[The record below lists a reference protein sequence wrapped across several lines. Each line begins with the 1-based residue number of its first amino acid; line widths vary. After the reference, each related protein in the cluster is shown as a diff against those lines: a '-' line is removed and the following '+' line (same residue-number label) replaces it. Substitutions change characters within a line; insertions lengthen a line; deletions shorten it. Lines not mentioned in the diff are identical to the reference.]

1 MKHSEAKLQREVVA
15 KLRGAGW
22 LVLSIPNERAL
33 GIADAKRMQAMGLT
47 KGAPDLMA
55 WNLQNEPWWFELK
68 TPRGVRSDEQIC
80 FEGIAKELGIGY
92 RVVRYIHDIDDIL
105 DASAKERIRIQN
117 AAHNTER

>member
-47 KGAPDLMA
+47 KGAPDLIA
-55 WNLQNEPWWFELK
+55 WDNDAKAWWFELK
-68 TPRGVRSDEQIC
+68 TPRGVRSPEQVC
-80 FEGIAKELGIGY
+80 FEGLAKELNINY
-92 RVVRYIHDIDDIL
+92 RVLRRIGDIEDL
-105 DASAKERIRIQN
+105 VCG
-117 AAHNTER
+117 T